1 MRNGGYS
8 VTMRHEPYKRDSA
21 DGVVRHAIRSVEE
34 ENGVY
39 RSHSN
44 KNIDA
49 SRTASNVV
57 WVNDG
62 RGGFVE
68 ADTPQQIHDHR
79 KSVLAKRAD
88 KQKLR
93 KNQNV
98 MMETLL
104 QLDGDFSGTSEEFL
118 ADSNGNAEETRRLLK
133 VLTDHIVDKVGQDN
147 VNYIALHVDETSP
160 HVQIGWTPLAEDGSL
175 DFRKIL
181 GETRLW
187 KHDGRMRGTLTKKM
201 MSDHHKEVRALL
213 NEHGYPAVEVFS
225 DPHHAKHDVYKR
237 QQQQLDV
244 AFAERE
250 GAVKKR
256 EKDAEL
262 QERRVGRRKKELD
275 AGKKQLKDDQ
285 EQLKNDRD
293 AFATQQQAQQQALND
308 QAVKMQRE
316 FEEKK
321 KDLAE
326 KEAAAKEQLENER
339 ATMLAD
345 VERREDRVGE
355 REQQQQEFSDAMKR
369 FMNTKPFRDTEE
381 EIRGKTSMMS
391 SQERFVEETL
401 KLAEAI
407 GVEHTAGSFT
417 GRSKTPPD
425 AREPMQKG
433 SVDTRLK
440 SRTPNSAKKRE
451 LTIVEEVEAARKKKR
466 REALQQQQQE
476 SDKDAPD
483 V

>member
-8 VTMRHEPYKRDSA
+8 VTMRTESYKPA
-21 DGVVRHAIRSVEE
+21 GVRGVMDHAIRSVEE
-34 ENGVY
+34 KNGVF

-44 KNIDA
+44 TNIDA

-62 RGGFVE
+62 HGGFVE
-68 ADTPQQIHDHR
+68 AETPQQIHEHR

-104 QLDGDFSGTSEEFL
+104 QLDEEFAGNATEYL

-160 HVQIGWTPLAEDGSL
+160 HVHIGWTPLAKDGSL

-187 KHDGRMRGTLTKKM
+187 KKDGRMRGTLTKKM
-201 MSDHHKEVRALL
+201 MSDHHKEVRALM

-225 DPHHAKHDVYKR
+225 APRHEKHEVYKR
-237 QQQQLDV
+237 QQQQLDA

-250 GAVKKR
+250 GAVKER
-256 EKDAEL
+256 ENNV
-262 QERRVGRRKKELD
+262 ERLERGVKRRKDELD
-275 AGKKQLKDDQ
+275 TGKKQLKDDQ
-285 EQLKNDRD
+285 EQLKADRD
-293 AFATQQQAQQQALND
+293 AFAKQQEEQQRAHNEQVA
-308 QAVKMQRE
+308 KSQRDL
-316 FEEKK
+316 KK
-321 KDLAE
+321 RKEDLAKE
-326 KEAAAKEQLENER
+326 EAAAKKRLENER

-345 VERREDRVGE
+345 VESREKRVGE
-355 REQQQQEFSDAMKR
+355 REQAVEKREDQQKQARKAVNQFLNSRYSRNAMEHPTEVPREQAQLVNAVSDLYDDLR
-369 FMNTKPFRDTEE
+369 PQVN
-381 EIRGKTSMMS
+381 
-391 SQERFVEETL
+391 
-401 KLAEAI
+401 LA
-407 GVEHTAGSFT
+407 
-417 GRSKTPPD
+417 PQ
-425 AREPMQKG
+425 AREPLQKG
-433 SVDTRLK
+433 SVDTRPK
-440 SRTPNSAKKRE
+440 SRTPNSAKKQQSNI
-451 LTIVEEVEAARKKKR
+451 LEEMEEARKK
-466 REALQQQQQE
+466 REA
-476 SDKDAPD
+476 PD
-483 V
+483 F